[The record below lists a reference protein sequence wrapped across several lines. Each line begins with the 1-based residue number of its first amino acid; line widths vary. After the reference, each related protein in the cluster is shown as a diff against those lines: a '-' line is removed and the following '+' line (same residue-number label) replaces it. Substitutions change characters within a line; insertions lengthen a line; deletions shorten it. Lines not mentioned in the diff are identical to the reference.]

1 MLAVPEWQRK
11 VRAYQNSVLAF
22 LFTAVKDKDTGFY
35 IKTAR
40 ELNDGESKDYANG
53 IQSKVAPIMRD
64 RGKFGR

>member
-11 VRAYQNSVLAF
+11 VRAYQISVLAF

-40 ELNDGESKDYANG
+40 ELNDGESNQKL
-53 IQSKVAPIMRD
+53 R
-64 RGKFGR
+64 R